1 MLRAF
6 CLFLPL
12 KHASG
17 GVAYVSPNGD
27 DSSAD
32 NTMAMPYRSLSACA
46 AAAGT
51 GGTCIVMGGRYHAVE
66 EVLTGLRG
74 VTIAAAAGETPIFD
88 GTLPLIAA
96 WEPLG
101 DGTYRAAVEPPSSVP
116 AVPTDTSGWACASF
130 CQTHTKDWVAKCA
143 WSSRQCSLCPECPMP
158 PGAPPLTPP
167 SPPLSPGTLRV
178 APWQLFAG
186 DAREVVG
193 VARWP
198 DAQPW
203 TTDAYARDH
212 KWRHFGPG
220 TDHDTAGA
228 GLIVDSAIEGDA
240 IDTLAATDRS
250 FQGCVAVLNNGHC
263 EASGLRTHASPP
275 LSRLDLIARRTSQG
289 RRWRR
294 A

>member
-1 MLRAF
+1 M
-6 CLFLPL
+6 
-12 KHASG
+12 
-17 GVAYVSPNGD
+17 
-27 DSSAD
+27 
-32 NTMAMPYRSLSACA
+32 
-46 AAAGT
+46 
-51 GGTCIVMGGRYHAVE
+51 
-66 EVLTGLRG
+66 
-74 VTIAAAAGETPIFD
+74 
-88 GTLPLIAA
+88 
-96 WEPLG
+96 
-101 DGTYRAAVEPPSSVP
+101 
-116 AVPTDTSGWACASF
+116 
-130 CQTHTKDWVAKCA
+130 
-143 WSSRQCSLCPECPMP
+143 
-158 PGAPPLTPP
+158 
-167 SPPLSPGTLRV
+167 
-178 APWQLFAG
+178 
-186 DAREVVG
+186 
-193 VARWP
+193 ARWP